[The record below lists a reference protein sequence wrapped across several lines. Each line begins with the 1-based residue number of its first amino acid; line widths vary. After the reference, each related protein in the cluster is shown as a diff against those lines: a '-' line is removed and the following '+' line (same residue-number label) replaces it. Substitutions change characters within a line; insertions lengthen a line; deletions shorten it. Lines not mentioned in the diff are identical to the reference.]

1 MMRTLLKIRMLWP
14 ALLLAAMFLLP
25 PEMRGQTDIERFHTA
40 MRSLKGLQRYGYKV
54 NLSGVM
60 PDGSYDAVELTM
72 YMDKGRKQVAYTD
85 KANIVIINTRHI
97 MHIDHNAKVFKIFDR
112 KAYESRYNGQFNT
125 IKGLF
130 RDDDFNRMID
140 SLFLKTKH
148 VQLSRDKSGHTQFG
162 MTTIRDDMRM
172 QLEFRYDEQ
181 RKLPV
186 SMDMTL
192 GSTGRSDRFVY
203 TYKVSDYVYGFDD
216 RVFDT
221 RSYFTY
227 ADNTYTVLQYRDYKL
242 ISGL

>member
-25 PEMRGQTDIERFHTA
+25 GEMKGQTDIERFHTA
-40 MRSLKGLQRYGYKV
+40 MRSLKALKKYGYQV

-60 PDGSYDAVELTM
+60 PDGSYDAVQM
-72 YMDKGRKQVAYTD
+72 DIYMDKQSKQVYYSD

-112 KAYESRYNGQFNT
+112 KAYENKYNGQFNT

-140 SLFLKTKH
+140 SLFLKTRTVNLTK
-148 VQLSRDKSGHTQFG
+148 DKNGHTLFG
-162 MTTIRDDMRM
+162 MTTIREDMKM
-172 QLEFRYDEQ
+172 QFEFRYDEQ

-186 SMDMTL
+186 SMNMTL
-192 GSTGRSDRFVY
+192 GSTDRSDKFIY
-203 TYKVSDYVYGFDD
+203 TYKVSDYVYDFDD
-216 RVFDT
+216 SIFQT
-221 RSYFTY
+221 RAYFTY
-227 ADNTYTVLQYRDYKL
+227 ADNTYTVLKYKHYKL